1 MIDPVIRELSGFDSF
16 IFGNGTP
23 DSQNDTGLPPLSDDF
38 LSGWS
43 GPDAFDFTGPQG
55 EDPDGGADGADTG
68 AGVSAWA
75 GQATPPGQI
84 SGPQDIETTDLG
96 GSAKGGNGGGNGGG
110 GGGNGGGKG
119 GDGGG
124 GGGGGE
130 TLLSSYTSGSEDGSG
145 FNVEV
150 IFKGTWTA
158 ALQQCFVD
166 AADLIS
172 SIILGDAADV
182 RFRGSVID
190 DIRIDATLSDIDGPG
205 GVLGQA
211 GPTAY
216 RTADYIPAT
225 GIMEF
230 DSADAETYDAA
241 GFFNDIVFHEM
252 IHVIGFGTM
261 WDLMGLV
268 AEGAGGTLEFTGTNA
283 AIAFAEEFGTGPVS
297 VETEGG
303 PGTAGGHWNEGGADG
318 FAFGNEIMTGYINDG
333 NYLSNTTIA
342 ALEDMGYDTVFDPND
357 PLAATA
363 GLDMTIFNDHM
374 TA

>member
-23 DSQNDTGLPPLSDDF
+23 DRPDDPGLPPLSDDF
-38 LSGWS
+38 LGGWS
-43 GPDAFDFTGPQG
+43 GPDIFDFTGPQG
-55 EDPDGGADGADTG
+55 EGPHGGAAGEDSGTG
-68 AGVSAWA
+68 AGTWA
-75 GQATPPGQI
+75 GQAAPPGQI

-96 GSAKGGNGGGNGGG
+96 GSAKGGNGGGGGG
-110 GGGNGGGKG
+110 GGGRGGK
-119 GDGGG
+119 D
-124 GGGGGE
+124 GGGE
-130 TLLSSYTSGSEDGSG
+130 TLLSSYTSGSGDGSG
-145 FNVEV
+145 FNIEV
-150 IFKGTWTA
+150 IFKGTWTE

-166 AADLIS
+166 AAELIS
-172 SIILGDAADV
+172 SIILGDVAGV

-205 GVLGQA
+205 GILGQA

-252 IHVIGFGTM
+252 MHVIGFGTM

-268 AEGAGGTLEFTGTNA
+268 AEGAGGTLEFTGINA
-283 AIAFAEEFGTGPVS
+283 AIAFAQEFGAGPVS

-303 PGTAGGHWNEGGADG
+303 PGTAGGHWNEGGTDG
-318 FAFGNEIMTGYINDG
+318 FAFGNEIMTGYINSG

-357 PLAATA
+357 PLSATA

-374 TA
+374 IA